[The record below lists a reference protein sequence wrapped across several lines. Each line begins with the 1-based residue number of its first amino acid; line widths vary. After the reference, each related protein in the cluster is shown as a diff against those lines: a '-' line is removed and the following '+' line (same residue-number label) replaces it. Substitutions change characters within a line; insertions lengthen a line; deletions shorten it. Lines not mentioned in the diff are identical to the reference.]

1 MLEPLPCVLHLPLH
15 LFSPEQSADQGAAA
29 ALRELGGLPS
39 TVT

>member
-1 MLEPLPCVLHLPLH
+1 MLEPLPRVLHLPLQ

-29 ALRELGGLPS
+29 ALRKVGGLPI